1 MASATT
7 LGSLQCP
14 VLPRV
19 DCRCGTERDGSVLR
33 HTSSVRVEGEFCSYT
48 RPGYSAGPNSL
59 DTDFEFKLSLRP
71 GDLGYESNGFSTRSH
86 GAFPARILIKA
97 PLLSEHV
104 AD

>member
-1 MASATT
+1 MASAST

-71 GDLGYESNGFSTRSH
+71 GDLGYESNGFSTARTARSQL
-86 GAFPARILIKA
+86 ASSSKRRYCR
-97 PLLSEHV
+97 ST
-104 AD
+104 